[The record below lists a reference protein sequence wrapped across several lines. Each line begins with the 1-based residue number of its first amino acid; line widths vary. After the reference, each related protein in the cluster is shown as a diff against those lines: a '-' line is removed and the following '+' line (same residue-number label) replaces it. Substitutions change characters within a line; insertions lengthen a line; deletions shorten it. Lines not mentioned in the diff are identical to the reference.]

1 MPYFFCYPH
10 TYMLYIHQIPY
21 LPINLNFVH
30 SPMPRLLRVFF
41 VGMLVSFIG
50 SLPLGTLNV
59 AAMQISVSDGI
70 TPALWFS
77 LGSLTAEI
85 VYVRLSLVAM
95 DWVRSQKK
103 IFKALEWITL
113 LIVIALA
120 VSSFVAAANPSGTA
134 KNIILSNTM
143 HRFFLGLTMSAIN
156 PVQIPF
162 WFGWSTILFTK
173 KILEPQPAFYNL
185 YIIGIGIGTFTGNC
199 IFIFGG
205 QLVADK
211 LNANQH
217 ILHYVI
223 GSIFAITAII
233 QIWRIFRKKDAV
245 HHIEHPEE
253 MKHHFEKQI
262 H

>member
-1 MPYFFCYPH
+1 MPK
-10 TYMLYIHQIPY
+10 L
-21 LPINLNFVH
+21 V
-30 SPMPRLLRVFF
+30 RVFF
-41 VGMLVSFIG
+41 VGMLVSFLG

-59 AAMQISVSDGI
+59 AAMQISVTDGI
-70 TPALWFS
+70 SPALWFS

-85 VYVRLSLVAM
+85 VYVRISLVAM
-95 DWVRSQKK
+95 DWVRKQKR

-120 VSSFVAAANPSGTA
+120 VSSFIAATKPAGEA
-134 KNIILSNTM
+134 KNILLSNTM
-143 HRFFLGLTMSAIN
+143 HRFFLGLMMSAIN

-173 KILEPQPAFYNL
+173 KVLEPQRSFYNL
-185 YIIGIGIGTFTGNC
+185 YIIGIGIGTFIGNC
-199 IFIFGG
+199 VFIFGG

-211 LNANQH
+211 LNNNQH

-223 GSIFAITAII
+223 GSIFAVTAII
-233 QIWRIFRKKDAV
+233 QVWRMSRKKDV
-245 HHIEHPEE
+245 GHQIEHPEE
-253 MKHHFEKQI
+253 MKHPFEKQI